1 LGVSHQQRVNNEEFS
16 MSRIIVSVIATTTLL
31 CLSAC
36 NTTAGA
42 GKDLKSAGK
51 TIEKTAE
58 KAK

>member
-1 LGVSHQQRVNNEEFS
+1 MKRTVML
-16 MSRIIVSVIATTTLL
+16 T
-31 CLSAC
+31 SALVAIFALTGC

-42 GKDLKSAGK
+42 GKDLKSAGS